1 MAELKKRFTSQIDL
15 LISLFPEK
23 TIVIV
28 LLGLILIGFG
38 VLLFKIGVFDSK
50 DKIEILETAT
60 NDQNIS
66 SEIVVEITGSV
77 EKPGVYKMT
86 SGARIEDL
94 LIVSGGLSAVADREW
109 VSKNINRA
117 SRLSDGQKIYIY
129 SQSEVLSA
137 KESDSIKVDQE
148 VLGSNNAKLIN
159 INTASNKELESL
171 IGIGPVLAQKIVE
184 GRIYSSLDELVK
196 KGILSQKTFNKI
208 VNDIT
213 Y

>member
-1 MAELKKRFTSQIDL
+1 
-15 LISLFPEK
+15 
-23 TIVIV
+23 
-28 LLGLILIGFG
+28 
-38 VLLFKIGVFDSK
+38 
-50 DKIEILETAT
+50 
-60 NDQNIS
+60 
-66 SEIVVEITGSV
+66 
-77 EKPGVYKMT
+77 MT

-94 LIVSGGLSAVADREW
+94 LVVSGGLSVVADREW

-148 VLGSNNAKLIN
+148 VLGSSNSKLIN
-159 INTASNKELESL
+159 INTASSKELENL

>member
-15 LISLFPEK
+15 LTSLFPEK

-60 NDQNIS
+60 NAQNIS
-66 SEIVVEITGSV
+66 TEIVVEITGSV

-94 LIVSGGLSAVADREW
+94 LVVSGGLSAVADREW

-159 INTASNKELESL
+159 INTASSKELESL

-184 GRIYSSLDELVK
+184 GRIYSSLDELIK